1 MSPWT
6 KLSMTLVAVAVLGT
20 ATPALADNGDDAL
33 AETGGV
39 SLVETIQVAALPFP
53 PLSALVGTASW
64 YGGHHVGRH
73 TASGEIHSAQ
83 ARTAAHRDLPLG
95 TTIRVTNLKNGRASV
110 VKVND
115 RGPFVEGRILDL
127 SERAARDL
135 AMVDDGLA
143 QVRIEVVSR

>member
-1 MSPWT
+1 M
-6 KLSMTLVAVAVLGT
+6 KFSMPLAAVVILGT
-20 ATPALADNGDDAL
+20 ALPALADNSDDA
-33 AETGGV
+33 ADEPSGV
-39 SLVETIQVAALPFP
+39 SQIEAIQVAALPRP
-53 PLSALVGTASW
+53 PFSALVGTASW

-73 TASGEIHSAQ
+73 TANGEIHSAQ

-95 TTIRVTNLKNGRASV
+95 TIVRVTNLKNGRASV

-135 AMVDDGLA
+135 AMLDDGLA
-143 QVRIEVVSR
+143 MVRIEVVSQ

>member
-1 MSPWT
+1 MSSWT
-6 KLSMTLVAVAVLGT
+6 KLSMTLVAVLGI
-20 ATPALADNGDDAL
+20 ASPALADTSDDA
-33 AETGGV
+33 AADPSGV
-39 SLVETIQVAALPFP
+39 SLIETIQVAALPLP

-73 TASGEIHSAQ
+73 TASGEIHLAQ

-95 TTIRVTNLKNGRASV
+95 TIVRVTNLKNGRASV

-115 RGPFVEGRILDL
+115 RGPFVEGRVIDL